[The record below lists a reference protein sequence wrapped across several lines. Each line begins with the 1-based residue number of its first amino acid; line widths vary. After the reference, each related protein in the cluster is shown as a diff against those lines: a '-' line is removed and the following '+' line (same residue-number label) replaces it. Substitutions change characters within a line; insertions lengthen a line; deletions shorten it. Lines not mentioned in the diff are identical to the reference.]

1 MLSLAFFRHKRTKKI
16 SFDPFVV
23 VVVVVAAAA
32 VVLVTILSTMA
43 STGFGM
49 RPGIILLREGTD
61 TSQVGS
67 VQASASDR
75 IIALYSCGGG
85 RPQVML

>member
-16 SFDPFVV
+16 SFDQFV